1 MSHENDNKAFENG
14 FMSLAVWG
22 LNFTQKQIKFGTIMV
37 KGDHKTYLSRGHKL
51 AE

>member
-22 LNFTQKQIKFGTIMV
+22 LNFTQKQIKFGQLWLKEITKPIFQ
-37 KGDHKTYLSRGHKL
+37 GDIN
-51 AE
+51 